1 MARGITT
8 SIAALESCSIDI
20 SMAVRA
26 MCLAGSIDPISTSTA
41 RLATANGS
49 STMGRPAPVRA
60 TPRPVVDQYKA
71 AIDRI
76 MVDPELVRRFGE
88 LGVDAL
94 HSSAAELQAF
104 NTAET
109 AKFGRIIRE
118 QGIKAD

>member
-1 MARGITT
+1 M
-8 SIAALESCSIDI
+8 
-20 SMAVRA
+20 
-26 MCLAGSIDPISTSTA
+26 
-41 RLATANGS
+41 
-49 STMGRPAPVRA
+49 
-60 TPRPVVDQYKA
+60 VDQYKA